1 MILIIG
7 AGPIGLEMAVEL
19 SRCKVPFRIVEAGST
34 ASTIEWYA
42 PGTEIFSSPE
52 RISIAGIPFE
62 PLTRKAYREDYLL
75 YLRNVVRQFK
85 LPIEHYRRVVRI
97 GKSPGNTFTV
107 SIAPSSHGVGGPLEQ
122 AEKLETFSE
131 IETLEVEKIVLAIG
145 NLHVPQLSNVPGEN
159 STWVSHFMG
168 EPHRYAGT
176 KVTIIGSGNSAAE
189 AAIRL
194 YHVGASVTLCHR
206 KEGFRPKR
214 IKPWLQPEL
223 ENLTKEGKIQVVT
236 NFELKEITRG
246 SVLGA
251 KDEEILSIKSDFV
264 LLLTGY
270 RQKTDLFDQLGVTL
284 VNAQPVVDLSTM
296 ETNVQNVFVIGTA
309 AVGTEVGGV
318 TTFIENAHVHV
329 KRVLQALKLIEHVH
343 AAPDRPVDEREI

>member
-7 AGPIGLEMAVEL
+7 AGPIGIELAVEL
-19 SRCKVPFRIVEAGST
+19 TRYKVPFRIIEAGAT

-85 LPIEHYRRVVRI
+85 LPIEHYRRVIRI
-97 GKSPGNTFTV
+97 QKTLAKTFLV
-107 SIAPSSHGVGGPLEQ
+107 SIAQSSHGVGGPLEE
-122 AEKLETFSE
+122 AEDSYSE
-131 IETLEVEKIVLAIG
+131 IETIEVAQVILAIG
-145 NLHVPQLSNVPGEN
+145 NLHVPQYSNVPGE
-159 STWVSHFMG
+159 SSPWVSHYLG

-189 AAIRL
+189 ATIRL
-194 YHVGASVTLCHR
+194 YHVGAAVTLCHR
-206 KEGFRPKR
+206 KDGFRPKR
-214 IKPWLQPEL
+214 VKPWLAPEL
-223 ENLTKEGKIQVVT
+223 ENLTKEGKIQVFA
-236 NFELKEITRG
+236 NFELKEITRC
-246 SVLGA
+246 SVLGV
-251 KDEEILSIKSDFV
+251 KDLEPLSIDSDFV

-270 RQKTDLFDQLGVTL
+270 RQKTDLFDQLGVT
-284 VNAQPVVDLSTM
+284 VANDQPVIDLDTM
-296 ETNVQNVFVIGTA
+296 ETNVPNVFIIGTA
-309 AVGTEVGGV
+309 AAGTEVGGV

-329 KRVLQALKLIEHVH
+329 KRVLHALNLTEHVP
-343 AAPDRPVDEREI
+343 AVPDRPVDEREI